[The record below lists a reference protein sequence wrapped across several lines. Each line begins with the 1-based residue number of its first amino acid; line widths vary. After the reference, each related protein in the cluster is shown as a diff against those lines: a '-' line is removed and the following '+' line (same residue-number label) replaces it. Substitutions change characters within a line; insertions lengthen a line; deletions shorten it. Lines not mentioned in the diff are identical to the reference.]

1 MSGRRI
7 AVTGLGCVSSLGA
20 TRETTWQGLV
30 DGRCGIDRVSVFDPT
45 GYRSEKGAQL
55 VDYDPVAH
63 FTPLERRRWSRS
75 DQIAV
80 LASAEALEDA
90 GLEADNVDP
99 DRVGVMLGAGTSDLK
114 RNEEYLGEVRDRG
127 LARARPTNIFNFFSS
142 TPVDV
147 VGERFGFNGQRQCVV
162 AACSSSTIAIGHGAE
177 AIRQGEIDAALV
189 GGSDV
194 LCRLTFSGFNALR
207 LVDPDT
213 CRPFDAARGGM
224 TIGEAAA
231 ILVIEDLERAKKRG
245 AHVYAELVGWSA
257 ACEAFHPTSPEPEG
271 VAVAATIRSALD
283 AARVP
288 ADAIDHVNA
297 HGTGT
302 LHNDRAEA
310 RAFHRVFGERAREIP
325 VNSIKSMVG
334 HCLGAAGAIEAMTL
348 ALTISR
354 GIIPPTINHRDTDP
368 ECRLDVVPNDAREAN
383 VTCGLSTS
391 LAFGGNDSA
400 LVLRRLA

>member
-1 MSGRRI
+1 VSDRRI
-7 AVTGLGCVSSLGA
+7 AITGLGCVSALGA
-20 TRETTWQGLV
+20 TRDATWRGLI
-30 DGRCGIDRVSVFDPT
+30 DGRCGIDRVTVFDPT
-45 GYRSEKGAQL
+45 GYRSEKAAEL
-55 VDYDPVAH
+55 ADYDAAAR

-90 GLEADNVDP
+90 GLDEAAVDP

-114 RNEEYLGEVRDRG
+114 RNEEYLGEVRERG

-147 VGERFGFNGQRQCVV
+147 VGERFGFAGPRQCVV

-177 AIRQGEIDAALV
+177 AIRQGEIDAAVV
-189 GGSDV
+189 GGADV

-231 ILVIEDLERAKKRG
+231 ILVIEDLEHARRRG
-245 AHVYAELVGWSA
+245 AHIYAELAGWSA
-257 ACEAFHPTSPEPEG
+257 SCEAFHPTSPEPDG
-271 VAVAATIRSALD
+271 VALAATIRAALA
-283 AARVP
+283 AARIP
-288 ADAIDHVNA
+288 ADAVDHVNA

-302 LHNDRAEA
+302 VHNDRAEA
-310 RAFHRVFGERAREIP
+310 RAFHRVFGDRAREIP

-354 GIIPPTINHRDTDP
+354 GIIPPTINHRETDA
-368 ECRLDVVPNDAREAN
+368 ECGLDVVPNDAREAS

-400 LVLRRLA
+400 LVLTRFD

>member
-1 MSGRRI
+1 VNGRRI
-7 AVTGLGCVSSLGA
+7 AITGLGCVSALGA
-20 TRETTWQGLV
+20 TRDATWQGLV
-30 DGRCGIDRVSVFDPT
+30 DGRCGIDRVTLFDPT
-45 GYRSEKGAQL
+45 GYRSERAAQL
-55 VDYDPVAH
+55 VDFDAAAH
-63 FTPLERRRWSRS
+63 FTPLEQRRWSRS

-80 LASAEALEDA
+80 LAAAEALEDA
-90 GLEADNVDP
+90 GLDEHAVDP

-114 RNEEYLGEVRDRG
+114 RNEEYLGDVRVRG

-147 VGERFGFNGQRQCVV
+147 VGARFGFNGPRQCVV

-177 AIRQGEIDAALV
+177 LIREGQIDAAVV
-189 GGSDV
+189 GGADV

-213 CRPFDAARGGM
+213 CRPFDAGRGGM

-231 ILVIEDLERAKKRG
+231 ILIIEDLERAQNRG
-245 AHVYAELVGWSA
+245 AHIYAELAGWSA
-257 ACEAFHPTSPEPEG
+257 GCEAFHPTSPEPEG
-271 VAVAATIRSALD
+271 VALSATIRAALD
-283 AARVP
+283 AAGVP
-288 ADAIDHVNA
+288 ADAVDHINA

-302 LHNDRAEA
+302 IHNDRAEA
-310 RAFHRVFGERAREIP
+310 RAFHRVFGERARKIP

-348 ALTISR
+348 ALTIER
-354 GIIPPTINHRDTDP
+354 GVIPPTINHRDTDP
-368 ECRLDVVPNDAREAN
+368 ECQLDVVPNIAREAG

-400 LVLRRLA
+400 LVLRRLP